1 MICRVFKSSTAE
13 AVQCWCWSI
22 FKLISLWGTPTST
35 SSFGNHIEPF
45 GSLVSLFKQT
55 EKASSPWTTGN
66 LWRRGCDRKET
77 ALSSWR
83 FWRAAA
89 SGCEARIGAAYAAGV
104 WSSAPLRPRPPI
116 ATGSFACLH
125 TLSTIGMLRILV
137 RYSLVIL
144 SNFCSCSS
152 NPVVSTVLR
161 RKESLGRAGQLC
173 KRTNEQSW

>member
-1 MICRVFKSSTAE
+1 MVILCRRQGSCNA
-13 AVQCWCWSI
+13 QP
-22 FKLISLWGTPTST
+22 LQSLHGGHNAGT

-45 GSLVSLFKQT
+45 GSLASLFKQT

-77 ALSSWR
+77 APSSWR

-125 TLSTIGMLRILV
+125 TLSTYRDAKDSGQVFPGDPIKLLQLLLKPCCVNSPEEEGELR
-137 RYSLVIL
+137 
-144 SNFCSCSS
+144 
-152 NPVVSTVLR
+152 
-161 RKESLGRAGQLC
+161 ESRAAM
-173 KRTNEQSW
+173 